1 MTVCVHIE
9 MCKDFLGRG
18 EWTGEGTGEGKEG
31 TNNTCTDVLCYTM

>member
-9 MCKDFLGRG
+9 MCKDFLGR
-18 EWTGEGTGEGKEG
+18 GEGTGEGKEG

>member
-18 EWTGEGTGEGKEG
+18 VGAAEGKEG
-31 TNNTCTDVLCYTM
+31 TNNTCTNVLCYTM